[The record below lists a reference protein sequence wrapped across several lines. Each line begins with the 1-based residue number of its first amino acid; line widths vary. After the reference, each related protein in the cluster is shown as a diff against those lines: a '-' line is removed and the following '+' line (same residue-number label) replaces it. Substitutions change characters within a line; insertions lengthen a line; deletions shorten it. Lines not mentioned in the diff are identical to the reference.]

1 MHLITRLTAVAL
13 AAALQACAAGPA
25 IAPEPRLAAAS
36 AEQREPVTILL
47 SIDGFHP
54 DYLQRG
60 LTPNLSRL
68 AAQGVQ
74 APMRPSFPTKT
85 FPNHYAIVTGLH
97 PDRNGIVA
105 NRFEDPTRPDEVFT
119 MANLEP
125 YWWDQAEP
133 IWVTAE
139 KAGIRTATMFW
150 PGSNSK
156 VRDTYPS
163 DWQQFAQALPERNRV
178 AAVVDWLRRP
188 AATRPKLVTLYFD
201 TVDTAGHRFGPQ
213 SPEAN
218 KAIGEADAQIGDLM
232 RELDTLGQPANLI
245 VVSDHGMAEVSADRT
260 IDLLAAFPASD
271 IRLAEDGPYASFHAQ
286 PGREA
291 AVRAALAKPHPH
303 MRCWEKGELPARLAY
318 GRNPRVPPY
327 ICIADSG
334 WTILGQPPK
343 YPVKGGAHGYDNAD
357 PAMHSILVA
366 NGPAFRRGVTLPI
379 ADNVDV
385 YALLRHLAGLPAATD
400 VDARIEPLRAA
411 LAE

>member
-1 MHLITRLTAVAL
+1 MHIIPRLAAVAL
-13 AAALQACAAGPA
+13 AVALQACASGSAG
-25 IAPEPRLAAAS
+25 APEPMIAAAP
-36 AEQREPVTILL
+36 AEQRDPVTILV

-54 DYLQRG
+54 DYLKRG
-60 LTPNLSRL
+60 ITPNMARL

-85 FPNHYAIVTGLH
+85 FPNHYALVTGLH

-105 NRFEDPTRPDEVFT
+105 NRFEDPARPGEVFT
-119 MANLEP
+119 MASLEP

-156 VRDTYPS
+156 VRETYPS

-178 AAVVDWLRRP
+178 NAVVDWLRRP

-213 SPEAN
+213 SPEVNA
-218 KAIGEADAQIGDLM
+218 AIAEADSLIGFLLS
-232 RELDTLGQPANLI
+232 ELGALRQPANLI
-245 VVSDHGMAEVSADRT
+245 LVSDHGMAEVSADRT

-271 IRLAEDGPYASFHAQ
+271 IRLAEDGPYATFHAQ

-291 AVRAALAKPHPH
+291 AVVAALAKPHPH
-303 MRCWEKGELPARLAY
+303 MRCMEKAALPARLAY

-334 WTILGQPPK
+334 WMILGQPPK
-343 YPVKGGAHGYDNAD
+343 YPIKGGAHGYDNAD
-357 PAMHSILVA
+357 PAMNSILVA
-366 NGPAFRRGVTLPI
+366 SGPAFRRGVTLPI

-385 YALLRHLAGLPAATD
+385 YALLRRLAGLSAATD
-400 VDARIEPLRAA
+400 VDGRIEPLQGA